1 MTPNHHALAETFV
14 LFDNCYA
21 DAEVSADGHNWS
33 TAAVA
38 TDYTQKL
45 WPAAY
50 SGRNRSYDFQGGSS
64 APAPR
69 AGYLWEQ
76 AAQHRLT
83 YRVYG
88 EFFDFTSK
96 PPDVRPA
103 PFAKALQGHLSPTY
117 AGYDLSVTDQTR
129 VDAWQAEFEDF
140 VRRGTM
146 PRLMILSLPNDHTA
160 GTRERFPTPKA
171 MAADNDL
178 ALGRIVEIVSRS
190 PVWKETAIFVIEDDA
205 QNGPD
210 HVDAHRTVCL
220 VASPYARRGFVD
232 HTMYSTVSMLRTME
246 LILGLAPMSQ
256 FDAAATPMV
265 AAFTNTPNLAPYRV
279 LRPQQSLTE
288 RNTAH
293 AYRARDSQALAL
305 DRADEAN
312 EEMLNAILWGAIKGP
327 SVPMPKAKTA
337 FRSPPGRND
346 DE

>member
-1 MTPNHHALAETFV
+1 
-14 LFDNCYA
+14 A

-45 WPAAY
+45 WPATY
-50 SGRNRSYDFQGGSS
+50 SGRNRPYDFQGSSS

-103 PFAKALQGHLSPTY
+103 PFAKALQGHLSPAY

-140 VRRGTM
+140 E
-146 PRLMILSLPNDHTA
+146 P
-160 GTRERFPTPKA
+160 
-171 MAADNDL
+171 
-178 ALGRIVEIVSRS
+178 LGR
-190 PVWKETAIFVIEDDA
+190 
-205 QNGPD
+205 
-210 HVDAHRTVCL
+210 
-220 VASPYARRGFVD
+220 
-232 HTMYSTVSMLRTME
+232 
-246 LILGLAPMSQ
+246 
-256 FDAAATPMV
+256 FDAAAILMM
-265 AAFTNTPNLAPYRV
+265 AAVPDTRNLAPYRV

-337 FRSPPGRND
+337 FPSPPGRD
-346 DE
+346 DDD